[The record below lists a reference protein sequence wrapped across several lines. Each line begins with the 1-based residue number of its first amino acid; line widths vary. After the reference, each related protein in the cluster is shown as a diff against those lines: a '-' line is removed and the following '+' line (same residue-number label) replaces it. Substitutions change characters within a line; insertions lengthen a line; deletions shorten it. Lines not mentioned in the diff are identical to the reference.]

1 MSTTSIT
8 STTKTT
14 TTSTTSTTTTTTSS
28 TTSTTTTTTS
38 STTSTT
44 TTTTT
49 SSTSTSTTTTSTT
62 TATTP
67 IMQCILPQSQTIPE
81 KYLSNPWHGK
91 GFCEPNQY
99 KSAIDRYE
107 GGHKSCDLSIEIYK
121 ELVKNLVLQKQ
132 HGSIQAVEKLAE
144 RNEDIT
150 KNIQHNVIDK
160 MITYK
165 NSKYEKSFLHMKK
178 VKEF

>member
-1 MSTTSIT
+1 MLELI
-8 STTKTT
+8 
-14 TTSTTSTTTTTTSS
+14 
-28 TTSTTTTTTS
+28 
-38 STTSTT
+38 
-44 TTTTT
+44 
-49 SSTSTSTTTTSTT
+49 
-62 TATTP
+62 P

-121 ELVKNLVLQKQ
+121 ELVKVLEHCSESLQFGTTKTAWIE
-132 HGSIQAVEKLAE
+132 SIQAVEKLAE